1 MDSKFLY
8 DQKTKDFL
16 LNRKKLMV
24 VGYVIFTIFLIT
36 DIILELI
43 NLNNICENINDKSTI
58 YIKLYTALIIG
69 LKITHNICLLHAI
82 IYYDNYNLS
91 NYYVCLSFILDIY
104 VKPLLLI
111 IPIRDLIVFDENF
124 KISVNDVN
132 MIYIMDSIIDN
143 INCFLLFQASIIQAS
158 LLYNEFKNNIY
169 KFYVIIGNIVY
180 IPMISIAIYVLFNL
194 TKNINFII
202 FYISYVLFLL
212 TLTSEMNVYFRI
224 SIRLFLLAGILG
236 IIGKTGIFM
245 WIITVQII
253 LHFIYMTIFL
263 RDVLIRISSKYDPQL
278 EQFTEEWHKNNQII

>member
-16 LNRKKLMV
+16 LARKKLMTS
-24 VGYVIFTIFLIT
+24 GYVVFTIFLVI
-36 DIILELI
+36 DIAIELI
-43 NLNNICENINDKSTI
+43 NLNAVCANINNTTL
-58 YIKLYTALIIG
+58 YIKLYGILSIGIKIAHNIG
-69 LKITHNICLLHAI
+69 LLLAI
-82 IYYDNYNLS
+82 INYDNYNLS
-91 NYYVCLSFILDIY
+91 NYYVCLSFVLDIY

-111 IPIRDLIVFDENF
+111 IPIRDLIVFGENLGMT
-124 KISVNDVN
+124 VNDAN
-132 MIYIMDSIIDN
+132 MTYIIDNIIDN

-169 KFYVIIGNIVY
+169 KFYVLIGNIVY

-202 FYISYVLFLL
+202 FYVSYVIFLL
-212 TLTSEMNVYFRI
+212 TLTSEINVYFRI

-253 LHFIYMTIFL
+253 LHLIYMSIFL
-263 RDVLIRISSKYDPQL
+263 RDVLIRISSKYDSQL
-278 EQFTEEWHKNNQII
+278 EQFTEEWHKNNCIV